1 MTRRALRPAVRW
13 LLCLGAAVCAGPAVP
28 ARAAG
33 VEDPVRVERTVFL
46 MGTFA
51 TFVTETADREAGLAK
66 LERMV
71 RVIEE
76 AEAELSTW
84 RDDSVLSRVN
94 RQPVGEPF
102 PLPAVTCGLLSRV
115 ARWHAE
121 TNGAFDPAV
130 GGLVDVWGLRR
141 EGRQPRDEE
150 LRAALAAAGLEH
162 FSLDPEACS
171 VTRRTAAT
179 LDAGGFGKG
188 EALERVRD
196 AERGRPGAWFIDFGG
211 QMAVSGEASDGSWTV
226 GVAHPARRDVSVLE
240 LSLTAGSLASSGG
253 SERDLVLDDGSR
265 IGHVFDPR
273 SGRPVVRPTSVTV
286 WHESAFVA
294 DLLSTALYVMGQ
306 EEGLAWAAA
315 HGIAACFI
323 VPDGD
328 SGAVAFRATPAFEA
342 RFPLPL

>member
-1 MTRRALRPAVRW
+1 MTRLALRGAMSW
-13 LLCLGAAVCAGPAVP
+13 MLCLGAAACGGPGLFLS
-28 ARAAG
+28 AAQF
-33 VEDPVRVERTVFL
+33 DRPVRVERTVFL

-51 TFVTETADREAGLAK
+51 TFVTETADRETGLVK

-76 AEAELSTW
+76 AEGELSTW
-84 RDDSVLSRVN
+84 REDSVLSAVN

-102 PLPAVTCGLLSRV
+102 PVPAATCGLLSRV
-115 ARWHAE
+115 AEWHAE

-130 GGLVDVWGLRR
+130 GSLVDVWGLRR
-141 EGRQPRDEE
+141 EGRQPGDEE
-150 LRAALAAAGLEH
+150 LQAALAAAGFEH
-162 FSLDPEACS
+162 FSLDPEACI

-188 EALERVRD
+188 EALDRVRE

-226 GVAHPARRDVSVLE
+226 GVAHPARRHMSVLE
-240 LSLTAGSLASSGG
+240 LSFTAGSLASSGG

-265 IGHVFDPR
+265 IGHILDPR
-273 SGRPVVRPTSVTV
+273 SGRPVSRAASVTV

-294 DLLSTALYVMGQ
+294 DALSTALYVMGP
-306 EEGLAWAAA
+306 EEGIAWAAA
-315 HGIAACFI
+315 DGIAACFI

-328 SGAVAFRATPAFEA
+328 SGEVTFRATPAFEA